1 MVAKKGKLRKVQ
13 NRPAAT
19 KSSSWKSVKYVCGNV
34 TANDHDIIKM
44 LLADKL
50 LMDLSA
56 KLCPRCSSGA
66 LSKLHTGGPHH
77 LKHRCN
83 NYKCTAAI
91 TPYHLHPLFS
101 ECMGPQK
108 QSLQMQSAMLLLMLH
123 KVPQS
128 TIHLVLDINHKA
140 IEYMEKKL
148 CRLCKDFVEKEEKN
162 IVFGNKRTW
171 VDVEADE
178 ATFDK
183 RDISK
188 DPDLKHLIS
197 KPNNTILWE
206 HMGAM
211 GWNRTEQSGRS
222 SGRASLKRNFATA
235 KFFSIPIRQK
245 AIHDRVVHCKK
256 RVKINGKYQW
266 TSPKYVTMV
275 THKVPGSNKKLKV
288 KSGTQII
295 DRAWRFLKDR
305 IAINQNVKAGS
316 SLLRAKLRSAQY
328 DYWFKNSDLWLA
340 SGELCTEDAIS
351 FSAAISACEG
361 EGQWSQA
368 LLLLASMHS
377 VRVKANEIGFNAA
390 ISVCAKGTQ
399 WRMSLQLPV
408 VMSFM
413 QVIADEITFSAAI
426 SSCEKLGLWRRAIGL
441 LAVSAGANEIAF
453 GAAIGACTKGVG

>member
-1 MVAKKGKLRKVQ
+1 MGKKPNNNIVAKKGKLRKVQ
-13 NRPAAT
+13 KRPAAT
-19 KSSSWKSVKYVCGNV
+19 KSSSWKSVKYVRGNV
-34 TANDHDIIKM
+34 TVGSRGQRKDQVKWKRTLPQLLKANDHDIIKM

-50 LMDLSA
+50 LMDLSG
-56 KLCPRCSSGA
+56 KLCPRCSSGT

-108 QSLQMQSAMLLLMLH
+108 QSLQMQSAMLLLNLH

-140 IEYMEKKL
+140 IEDMEAGACLEKKL
-148 CRLCKDFVEKEEKN
+148 CRLRKDFVEKEEKK

-197 KPNNTILWE
+197 KPNNTTLWE
-206 HMGAM
+206 QWAGIVQRGQPRTLILRKLNPKLTPTRAPGPGAIRKIE
-211 GWNRTEQSGRS
+211 WK
-222 SGRASLKRNFATA
+222 SLAQEKLRDRKVVLHTDSA
-235 KFFSIPIRQK
+235 KSYK
-245 AIHDRVVHCKK
+245 AKVDGVIHDRVVHCKK

-340 SGELCTEDAIS
+340 SGELCTE
-351 FSAAISACEG
+351 
-361 EGQWSQA
+361 A
-368 LLLLASMHS
+368 LKKCY
-377 VRVKANEIGFNAA
+377 V
-390 ISVCAKGTQ
+390 
-399 WRMSLQLPV
+399 
-408 VMSFM
+408 
-413 QVIADEITFSAAI
+413 
-426 SSCEKLGLWRRAIGL
+426 
-441 LAVSAGANEIAF
+441 
-453 GAAIGACTKGVG
+453 

>member
-1 MVAKKGKLRKVQ
+1 MGKKPNNNIVAKKGKLRKVQ
-13 NRPAAT
+13 KRPAAT
-19 KSSSWKSVKYVCGNV
+19 KSSSWKSVKYVRGNV
-34 TANDHDIIKM
+34 TVGSRGQRKDQVKWKRTLPQLLKANDYDIIKM

-50 LMDLSA
+50 LMDLSG
-56 KLCPRCSSGA
+56 KLCPRCSSGT

-108 QSLQMQSAMLLLMLH
+108 QSLQMQSAMLLLKLH
-123 KVPQS
+123 NVPQS
-128 TIHLVLDINHKA
+128 TIRLVLDINHKA
-140 IEYMEKKL
+140 IEDMEAGACLGKKL
-148 CRLCKDFVEKEEKN
+148 CRLRKEFVEKEEKK
-162 IVFGNKRTW
+162 IVLGNKRTW

-188 DPDLKHLIS
+188 DPDVKHLIS
-197 KPNNTILWE
+197 KPNNTTLWE
-206 HMGAM
+206 QCM
-211 GWNRTEQSGRS
+211 GWNRTARP
-222 SGRASLKRNFATA
+222 ASHIHPPQAEPQAHTHESTGPKSNPEDRVEA
-235 KFFSIPIRQK
+235 KVDGV
-245 AIHDRVVHCKK
+245 IHDRVVHCKK

-328 DYWFKNSDLWLA
+328 PCCS
-340 SGELCTEDAIS
+340 
-351 FSAAISACEG
+351 
-361 EGQWSQA
+361 
-368 LLLLASMHS
+368 
-377 VRVKANEIGFNAA
+377 
-390 ISVCAKGTQ
+390 
-399 WRMSLQLPV
+399 
-408 VMSFM
+408 
-413 QVIADEITFSAAI
+413 
-426 SSCEKLGLWRRAIGL
+426 
-441 LAVSAGANEIAF
+441 
-453 GAAIGACTKGVG
+453 